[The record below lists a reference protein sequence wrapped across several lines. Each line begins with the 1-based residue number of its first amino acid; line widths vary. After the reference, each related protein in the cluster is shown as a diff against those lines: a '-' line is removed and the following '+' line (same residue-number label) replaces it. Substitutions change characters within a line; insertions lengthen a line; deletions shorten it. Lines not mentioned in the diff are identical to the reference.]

1 MMLVLCVILLA
12 LVFEY
17 VNGFHDTANAI
28 ATVVSTRVLS
38 PRQAVALAAACNL
51 LGSLW
56 GTAVATT
63 IGSGLVETAVV
74 TTRTVLAALL
84 AAIVWNL
91 LTWRLGLPSSS
102 SHALIGGL
110 CGASV
115 ASASGDLSVIH
126 WAIPPSAAHGAEGIW
141 FKVILPMLVS
151 PLLGFAIGFV
161 VMGLLLFLLGGWRPY
176 RVHALFGNLQL
187 VSASLMGFSH
197 GTNDAQKTMGIIAL
211 TLFTAT
217 RSGLFSGLP
226 GWLDF
231 LRCQEFTVQTWVKI
245 ICSLTMAAG
254 TAAGGWRIIT
264 TLGHKMVKLQPVHGF
279 AAETSAALVI
289 QLASHWGIPL
299 STTHVIS
306 SSIMGV
312 GATRRLSA
320 VKWSVVERMVWV
332 WAFTLPA
339 TALLGSLLER
349 CLSLL

>member
-1 MMLVLCVILLA
+1 MTLVLCVILLA

-51 LGSLW
+51 FGSLW
-56 GTAVATT
+56 GTAVAAT
-63 IGSGLVETAVV
+63 IGSGLVDTAVV
-74 TTRTVLAALL
+74 TTHTVLASLL
-84 AAIVWNL
+84 AAVFWNL

-115 ASASGDLSVIH
+115 ASASGNFSVIH
-126 WAIPPSAAHGAEGIW
+126 WTAAPTLGHGPEGLW
-141 FKVILPMLVS
+141 YKVVLPMLVS
-151 PLLGFAIGFV
+151 PLLGLAIGFA
-161 VMGLLLFLLGGWRPY
+161 VMGVLLVLLGRWRPY
-176 RVHALFGNLQL
+176 RVHSLFGNLQL

-217 RSGLFSGLP
+217 RSGLFDDLP
-226 GWLDF
+226 AWLDF
-231 LRCQEFTVQTWVKI
+231 LHCQEFTVQTWVKI
-245 ICSLTMAAG
+245 VCSLTMAAG
-254 TAAGGWRIIT
+254 TAAGGWRIIK
-264 TLGHKMVKLQPVHGF
+264 TLGHSMVKLQPVHGF
-279 AAETSAALVI
+279 AAETSAAVVI
-289 QLASHWGIPL
+289 QIASHWGIPL

-312 GATRRLSA
+312 GATRRLNA
-320 VKWSVVERMVWV
+320 VKWSVVERMVWA

-339 TALLGSLLER
+339 TAFLGALLAWCMALL
-349 CLSLL
+349 